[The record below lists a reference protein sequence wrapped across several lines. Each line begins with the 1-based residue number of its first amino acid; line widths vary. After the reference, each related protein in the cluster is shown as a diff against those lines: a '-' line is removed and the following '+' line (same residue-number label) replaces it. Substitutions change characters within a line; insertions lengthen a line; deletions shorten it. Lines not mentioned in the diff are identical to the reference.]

1 MGTAVMLLLGNGL
14 FMNWYYHRR
23 IGLDMLAFWREIIR
37 FIPASLVAVLLGWG
51 YSVLV
56 PVRSWLLLMI
66 SVVVYTMVYAA
77 IMWLLGMN
85 EYEKKLVRKMLRK
98 LPGVK

>member
-1 MGTAVMLLLGNGL
+1 
-14 FMNWYYHRR
+14 
-23 IGLDMLAFWREIIR
+23 
-37 FIPASLVAVLLGWG
+37 
-51 YSVLV
+51 
-56 PVRSWLLLMI
+56 
-66 SVVVYTMVYAA
+66 MVYAA